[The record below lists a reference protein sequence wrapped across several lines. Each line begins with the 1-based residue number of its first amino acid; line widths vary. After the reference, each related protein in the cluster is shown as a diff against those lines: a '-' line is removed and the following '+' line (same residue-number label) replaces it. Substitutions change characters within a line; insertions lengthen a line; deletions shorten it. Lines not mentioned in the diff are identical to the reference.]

1 MLSFLSLT
9 YKAFT
14 VATVKQLVVLV
25 LSPAAALALPLVPAL
40 PPALDHISQVC
51 LTKKHRN
58 KDPQVFTFIL
68 KKKIICAL
76 IFTLTETQLVDL
88 VVALSLTPAPVA
100 VLPLAMALSA
110 PLSPVTVTHPHLL
123 IPSEGWKYHEIYIH
137 ILFHLYLTVSAVR
150 SETFLNVSY
159 A

>member
-40 PPALDHISQVC
+40 PPALDHISQVS
-51 LTKKHRN
+51 KKHRN